1 MEIYAIYLQLLI
13 NIIMKGERTTTRL
26 GVKTNKTIKR
36 DPYGTS
42 DHFINQ
48 FLVSVEN
55 KVMHNDTSFYYG
67 TGKNRVIQ

>member
-13 NIIMKGERTTTRL
+13 NIIMKGERTTTSL

-36 DPYGTS
+36 DPYGKS
-42 DHFINQ
+42 DHRINQ

-55 KVMHNDTSFYYG
+55 KVMHNDISPYYG